1 MRCIRGYKG
10 AGRVCVPSEGEG
22 GKYVECQRAQGG
34 RGVCGASEE
43 EGESMWCVRGHME
56 DGGRG

>member
-1 MRCIRGYKG
+1 M
-10 AGRVCVPSEGEG
+10 
-22 GKYVECQRAQGG
+22 ECQRAQGG

-56 DGGRG
+56 DWGGGVRRCKSMETRNYFEKTLHMPKI